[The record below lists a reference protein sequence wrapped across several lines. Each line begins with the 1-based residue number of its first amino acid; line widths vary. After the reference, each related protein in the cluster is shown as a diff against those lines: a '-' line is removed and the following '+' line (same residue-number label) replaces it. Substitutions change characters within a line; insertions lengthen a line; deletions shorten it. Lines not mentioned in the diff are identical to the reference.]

1 MITRHTL
8 PNGLRIVVDSIPTVE
23 TASLGMWVR
32 IGTRNETPEINGV
45 SHFLEHMAFK
55 GTRTRSA
62 LEIVEAI
69 ENVGGYINAYTSR
82 EMTTYQARVLKE
94 DLPLA
99 LDIIADIL
107 LEPAFLEEEFE
118 RERGVITQEILESLD
133 TPDDIVFDHFQR
145 TLFPD
150 QPLGRPILGTLD
162 SLNSFTIDTVRDY
175 MRASYAPHKMVL
187 AVAGN
192 VDGEA
197 VIQQVSSAFG
207 GIKDFTPPTLVPWV
221 YGGGT
226 VSHVKDLEQT
236 QWVLGFPGIPQGDPN
251 FYTSALL
258 STLLGGG
265 MSSRLFQEVR
275 EKHGLAYTIYAYHSC
290 YQDTGIF
297 GIYASTQP
305 EHTLKLT
312 QDVKNLLKRL
322 PDSLTTEEVARAK
335 AQMKAGTLMG
345 LENTNNRAER
355 CAQQLHILGRIQD
368 NQETIDR
375 IDGVDMD
382 QVQAYAHQVFSGTP
396 TCVTLGPTEV
406 SANLRDILA

>member
-1 MITRHTL
+1 MITCHTL
-8 PNGLRIVVDSIPTVE
+8 PNGLRIVIDPINTVE
-23 TASLGMWVR
+23 TVSMGMWIR
-32 IGTRNETPEINGV
+32 IGTRNETADINGV

-55 GTRTRSA
+55 GTRTRTA

-82 EMTTYQARVLKE
+82 EMTTYQARVLKG

-99 LDIIADIL
+99 LEIIADIL

-118 RERGVITQEILESLD
+118 RERGVITQELLESLD

-150 QPLGRPILGTLD
+150 QPLGRPILGTLE
-162 SLNSFTIDTVRDY
+162 SLNSFTVSTVRDY
-175 MRASYAPHKMVL
+175 MKASYAPHKMVL

-192 VDGEA
+192 VDPEA
-197 VIQQVSSAFG
+197 VIQQVTQAFG
-207 GIKDFTPPTLVPWV
+207 GLTDFTPPALVSGH
-221 YGGGT
+221 YKGGT
-226 VSHVKDLEQT
+226 VGHVKDLEQT
-236 QWVLGFPGIPQGDPN
+236 QWTLGFPGIQQGDPE
-251 FYTSALL
+251 FYTSAVL

-297 GIYASTQP
+297 GVYASTQP
-305 EHTLKLT
+305 DHTLKLT
-312 QDVKNLLKRL
+312 KAVKDLLVQL
-322 PDSLTTEEVARAK
+322 PDSLTPQEIDRAK

-345 LENTNNRAER
+345 LESTNNRAER
-355 CAQQLHILGRIQD
+355 CAQQLHILGRIMD
-368 NQETIDR
+368 NQETIER
-375 IDGVDMD
+375 IDGVSLTDL
-382 QVQAYAHQVFSGTP
+382 QSYATKIFSGTP
-396 TCVTLGPTEV
+396 TCVTLGPTDQSGQIQE
-406 SANLRDILA
+406 ILG